1 MNRTAR
7 TAVLALSVSAL
18 CAAPALAGSSFT
30 VVEGSAPDVVAGGV
44 TTWFNGMYSSR
55 STTQQSQSLRA
66 SPRGHV
72 TGVHMPDGRTSL
84 DLIFGSGARIVA
96 FSSSAAAEAMTEQY
110 SGTIWRDILGGTG
123 RYLGAKGEVES
134 IRWGS
139 GVLGYGPFF
148 MHNVQ
153 YSLPPRGTPRTT
165 MAYVVKL
172 GTPHIINRGGPG
184 GVGNTRLITGSI
196 LDAART
202 RVGTYG
208 VDSTL
213 VFVYGA
219 GTYEWYTG
227 TYSYEFADGT
237 LTASGPYQ
245 RASASAPGALG
256 ASGRVVSSGTGA
268 YSGMRGQVVV
278 TANPDGTAT
287 HSFTLIRR

>member
-7 TAVLALSVSAL
+7 TAVLALSFSAL
-18 CAAPALAGSSFT
+18 CAAPALAGSSF
-30 VVEGSAPDVVAGGV
+30 VVREGTAPDVVAGGV
-44 TTWFNGMYSSR
+44 TTWFTGMYSPEGN
-55 STTQQSQSLRA
+55 
-66 SPRGHV
+66 PRGHV
-72 TGVHMPDGRTSL
+72 TGVQMPDGRTSL

-96 FSSSAAAEAMTEQY
+96 FNPSVAAGARAVRRT
-110 SGTIWRDILGGTG
+110 ILGGTG
-123 RYLGAKGEVES
+123 RYLGA
-134 IRWGS
+134 S
-139 GVLGYGPFF
+139 GVVRTSRPRGVFT
-148 MHNVQ
+148 HEVR

-165 MAYVVKL
+165 MAYVVRL
-172 GTPHIINRGGPG
+172 STPRIINRGGPG
-184 GVGNTRLITGSI
+184 GVGNARLITGSI
-196 LDAART
+196 LDASRT

-213 VFVYGA
+213 TFVYGA
-219 GTYEWYTG
+219 GTYEWYAG
-227 TYSYEFADGT
+227 TFSYEFADGT

-256 ASGRVVSSGTGA
+256 SSGRVVSRGTGA

>member
-1 MNRTAR
+1 MNLTAR
-7 TAVLALSVSAL
+7 TAVLALFLSAA
-18 CAAPALAGSSFT
+18 CAAPALADSSF
-30 VVEGSAPDVVAGGV
+30 VVREGAAPDVVAGGV
-44 TTWFNGMYSSR
+44 STWFNGMYSPEGN
-55 STTQQSQSLRA
+55 
-66 SPRGHV
+66 PRGHV
-72 TGVHMPDGRTSL
+72 TGAHMPDGRTSL

-96 FSSSAAAEAMTEQY
+96 FNASVATGATGMRRT
-110 SGTIWRDILGGTG
+110 ILGGTG
-123 RYLGAKGEVES
+123 RFLGAT
-134 IRWGS
+134 
-139 GVLGYGPFF
+139 GVVRSALVRGAFT
-148 MHNVQ
+148 HRVR

-172 GTPHIINRGGPG
+172 GTPRIINRGGPG
-184 GVGNTRLITGSI
+184 GVGNARLITGSI
-196 LDAART
+196 LDATRT
-202 RVGTYG
+202 KVGTYG

-213 VFVYGA
+213 AFVYGA

-227 TYSYEFADGT
+227 TFSYEFADGT